1 MGKSNDINFTT
12 HLIPMNKLKTI
23 EIVADGTKRSLQ
35 SSIKINGLKVGKWI
49 KEVKFEGE
57 AMERPKVILI
67 GKLERLTEEE
77 KQSWG
82 LLETTEIPENIFK
95 KIEKRLKN
103 GFSKIY

>member
-1 MGKSNDINFTT
+1 MGKSNDINITT

-82 LLETTEIPENIFK
+82 LLETEKVPENMFK
-95 KIEKRLKN
+95 NFYNKLKN
-103 GFSKIY
+103 GIDTFY